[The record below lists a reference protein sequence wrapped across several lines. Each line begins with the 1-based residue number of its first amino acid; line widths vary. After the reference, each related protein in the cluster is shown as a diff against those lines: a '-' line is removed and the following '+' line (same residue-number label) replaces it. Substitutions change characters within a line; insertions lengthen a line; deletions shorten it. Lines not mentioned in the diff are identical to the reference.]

1 MINLKI
7 LGLVK
12 TSTVDYPNKLVSTIF
27 LGGCNFDCEY
37 CHNRELIK
45 SDVNAPS
52 ISEEDL
58 ISFLQSRKNI
68 IEGLCITGGEAT
80 IWGEKLICLVR
91 KVKAEL
97 GNDFLIKLDTN
108 GSNPE
113 FLRAYANEF
122 DYIAMDFK
130 TLYYR
135 KHLSFSDEIIEES
148 LDILKNNNVSY
159 EIRITM
165 YPTYINEADF
175 ESIAKIL
182 EGIDKVF
189 LQEYKPV
196 EFGSQETYSLF
207 ILERFK
213 DILIKNGI
221 NAEIR

>member
-1 MINLKI
+1 MKI
-7 LGLVK
+7 LGLAK
-12 TSTVDYPNKLVSTIF
+12 TSTVDYPSKLVSTIF

-37 CHNRELIK
+37 CHNRALIK
-45 SDVNAPS
+45 PETSAPS
-52 ISEEDL
+52 ISEEEL

-80 IWGEKLICLVR
+80 IWGAKLINLVR
-91 KVKAEL
+91 KIKAEL

-108 GSNPE
+108 GSNPN
-113 FLRAYANEF
+113 FLRAYAKEF

-130 TLYYR
+130 TLYY
-135 KHLSFSDEIIEES
+135 KKLLNFSDEIIKES
-148 LDILKNNNVSY
+148 LDILKNSNVPY

-165 YPTYINEADF
+165 YPMYINEADF
-175 ESIAKIL
+175 ESMAKIL

-196 EFGSQETYSLF
+196 EFGSQETYLLS
-207 ILERFK
+207 ILEKFK

-221 NAEIR
+221 DAEIR